1 MKNKP
6 GISKTLQAC
15 LAGLLTALLAA
26 PLQAMNWAELE
37 AEINSVE
44 SGNAPNSAII
54 VRFSELV
61 NMMVSYTREL
71 HEQQLSPLFCPPQ
84 GVPMHSDQLVSMVRA
99 EARKQDAGPQMMVQD
114 LLLDAFRAEFPCSLA
129 R

>member
-1 MKNKP
+1 V
-6 GISKTLQAC
+6 
-15 LAGLLTALLAA
+15 LAALLSA
-26 PLQAMNWAELE
+26 PLQALTWSELE

-54 VRFSELV
+54 VRFSEMV

-71 HEQQLSPLFCPPQ
+71 NQQQLEPLFCPPR

-99 EARKQDAGPQMMVQD
+99 EARQQDAGPQVMVQD
-114 LLLDAFRAEFPCSLA
+114 LLLDAFLGEFPCS
-129 R
+129 